1 MANDL
6 DEIRIRGLRIFAHH
20 GVFPEETRLGQ
31 MFVVNATLYTSTR
44 KGGLA
49 DALEDTISYADVCLF
64 LTDYLQKN
72 TWKLLEA
79 AVEHTCRAL
88 LQQFPLLRKVEL
100 ELEKPSAPI
109 PLPFDSVSVRVIRG
123 WHRCFVALGSNLGNK
138 QAYLDG
144 AVEALR
150 MDPCIRLT
158 QVSSYLV
165 TAPYGGVEQD
175 DFLNGAVEL
184 ETLYDPQELLDRLH
198 EIEQNANRERLVH
211 WGPRTLD
218 LDILFYDDLVQDD
231 PSLTLPHPDMQNRDF
246 VLRPMAE
253 LVPNFLHPV
262 FHKTIGQLL
271 KELPNSHEI

>member
-1 MANDL
+1 MACNW

-20 GVFPEETRLGQ
+20 GVFEEETRLGQ

-88 LQQFPLLRKVEL
+88 LIRFPLLHGVEL

-109 PLPFDSVSVRVIRG
+109 PLPFDSVSVCVKRG
-123 WHRCFVALGSNLGNK
+123 WHRSFVALGSNIGDTK
-138 QAYLDG
+138 GYLDG
-144 AVEALR
+144 AVKALQA
-150 MDPCIRLT
+150 DPCIRLKK
-158 QVSSYLV
+158 VSSYLV

-184 ETLYDPQELLDRLH
+184 ETLYTPEELLDKLH
-198 EIEQNANRERLVH
+198 TIEQAAKRERLIH

-231 PSLTLPHPDMQNRDF
+231 PGLTLPHPDMQNRDF
-246 VLRPMAE
+246 VLKPMAE
-253 LVPNFLHPV
+253 LAPHFVHPV
-262 FHKTIGQLL
+262 LGKTMEQLL
-271 KELPNSHEI
+271 KELPDE

>member
-1 MANDL
+1 M
-6 DEIRIRGLRIFAHH
+6 DEIYIKGLKIFAYH
-20 GVFPEETRLGQ
+20 GVNPEETENGQ
-31 MFVVNATLYTSTR
+31 EFEQDITMYADLSKAR
-44 KGGLA
+44 KR
-49 DALEDTISYADVCLF
+49 DDLEDTISYADVCLF

-88 LQQFPLLRKVEL
+88 LLRFPLLCGVEL

-109 PLPFDSVSVRVIRG
+109 PLPFDSVSVKVARG
-123 WHRCFVALGSNLGNK
+123 WHRCFVALGSNLGDK
-138 QAYLDG
+138 RAYLDG

-150 MDPCIRLT
+150 MAPGIRIK
-158 QVSSYLV
+158 QVSTYLV

-198 EIEQNANRERLVH
+198 DIEMDAKRERLVH

-231 PSLTLPHPDMQNRDF
+231 PTLTLPHPDMQNRDF

-253 LVPNFLHPV
+253 LAPNFLHPV

-271 KELPNSHEI
+271 KELPNNH

>member
-88 LQQFPLLRKVEL
+88 LIRFPLLHGVEL

-109 PLPFDSVSVRVIRG
+109 PLPFDSVSVCVKRS
-123 WHRCFVALGSNLGNK
+123 WHRCFVALGSNIGDTK
-138 QAYLDG
+138 GYLDG
-144 AVEALR
+144 AVEALKA
-150 MDPCIRLT
+150 DPCIRLKR
-158 QVSSYLV
+158 VSSYLV

-184 ETLYDPQELLDRLH
+184 ETLYAPEELLDKLH
-198 EIEQNANRERLVH
+198 TIEQAAKRERLIH

-218 LDILFYDDLVQDD
+218 LDILFYDDLTQDD
-231 PSLTLPHPDMQNRDF
+231 PDLTLPHPDLQNRDF

-253 LVPNFLHPV
+253 LAPHFVHPV
-262 FHKTIGQLL
+262 FHKTMAQLL
-271 KELPNSHEI
+271 KELQ

>member
-31 MFVVNATLYTSTR
+31 MFVVNAALYTSTR

-49 DALEDTISYADVCLF
+49 DSLEDTISYADVCLF
-64 LTDYLQKN
+64 LTEYLQRN

-88 LQQFPLLRKVEL
+88 LLRFPLLQAVEL

-109 PLPFDSVSVRVIRG
+109 PLPFDSVSVCVKRG
-123 WHRCFVALGSNLGNK
+123 WHRCFVALGSNMGDK
-138 QAYLDG
+138 KGYLDG
-144 AVEALR
+144 AVEALKA
-150 MDPCIRLT
+150 DPCIRVKRAST
-158 QVSSYLV
+158 YLV
-165 TAPYGGVEQD
+165 TAPYGGVEQE

-184 ETLYDPQELLDRLH
+184 EALYTPEELLEVLH
-198 EIEQNANRERLVH
+198 TIEQAAKRERLVH

-231 PSLTLPHPDMQNRDF
+231 PVLTLPHPDMHNRDF

-253 LVPNFLHPV
+253 LAPHFMHPL
-262 FHKTIGQLL
+262 FQRTMAQLL
-271 KELPNSHEI
+271 DALPRR

>member
-1 MANDL
+1 MAHNPDV
-6 DEIRIRGLRIFAHH
+6 IRIRGLRIFAHH
-20 GVFPEETRLGQ
+20 GVFEEETRLGQ

-88 LQQFPLLRKVEL
+88 LLQFPLLHAVEL

-109 PLPFDSVSVRVIRG
+109 PLPFDSVSVCIRRG
-123 WHRCFVALGSNLGNK
+123 WHRSFVALGSNLGDK
-138 QAYLDG
+138 KGYLDG
-144 AVEALR
+144 AVDALKS
-150 MDPCIRLT
+150 DPCIRLKK
-158 QVSSYLV
+158 VSSYLV

-184 ETLYDPQELLDRLH
+184 ETLYTPEELLDVLH
-198 EIEQNANRERLVH
+198 AIEQDAKRERLVH

-218 LDILFYDDLVQDD
+218 LDILFYDDLVQDNMV
-231 PSLTLPHPDMQNRDF
+231 LTLPHPDMQNRDF
-246 VLRPMAE
+246 VLQPMAE
-253 LVPNFLHPV
+253 LAPHFVHPV
-262 FHKTIGQLL
+262 FHKTMGQLL
-271 KELPNSHEI
+271 KELPKE

>member
-1 MANDL
+1 MAL
-6 DEIRIRGLRIFAHH
+6 DEIRIRGLKIFAHH
-20 GVFPEETRLGQ
+20 GVFQEETRLGQ
-31 MFVVNATLYTSTR
+31 TFVVNATLYTSTR
-44 KGGLA
+44 KGGLL
-49 DALEDTISYADVCLF
+49 DSLEDTISYADVCLF
-64 LTDYLQKN
+64 LTEYLQKN

-79 AVEHTCRAL
+79 AVEHTSRAL
-88 LQQFPLLRKVEL
+88 LLRFPLLRGVEL

-109 PLPFDSVSVRVIRG
+109 PLPFDSVSVKVARG
-123 WHRCFVALGSNLGNK
+123 WHRCFVALGSNLGDK
-138 QAYLDG
+138 QTYLDG

-150 MDPCIRLT
+150 MDPGIRIK
-158 QVSSYLV
+158 QVSTYLV
-165 TAPYGGVEQD
+165 TAPYGGVQQD

-198 EIEQNANRERLVH
+198 DIEMDAKRERLVH

-231 PSLTLPHPDMQNRDF
+231 PTLTLPHPDMQNRDF

-253 LVPNFLHPV
+253 LAPNFLHPV

-271 KELPNSHEI
+271 KELPNNH

>member
-1 MANDL
+1 MASDT
-6 DEIRIRGLRIFAHH
+6 IRIRGLRIFAHH
-20 GVFPEETRLGQ
+20 GVFPEETSLGQ

-44 KGGLA
+44 KGGLT
-49 DALEDTISYADVCLF
+49 DALEGTISYADVCLF
-64 LTDYLQKN
+64 LTEYLQNN

-88 LQQFPLLRKVEL
+88 LLRFPLLQAVEL

-109 PLPFDSVSVRVIRG
+109 PLPFDSVSVCIKRG
-123 WHRCFVALGSNLGNK
+123 WHRCFVALGSNMGDK
-138 QAYLDG
+138 KGYLDG
-144 AVEALR
+144 AVEALKA
-150 MDPCIRLT
+150 DPCIRLK
-158 QVSSYLV
+158 QVSTYLV

-184 ETLYDPQELLDRLH
+184 ETLYAPEELLDVLH
-198 EIEQNANRERLVH
+198 TIEQAAKRERLVH

-231 PSLTLPHPDMQNRDF
+231 PVLTLPHPDMHNRDF

-253 LVPNFLHPV
+253 LAPHFVHPLLRM
-262 FHKTIGQLL
+262 TMTQLL
-271 KELPNSHEI
+271 NALPRG

>member
-1 MANDL
+1 MAC

-64 LTDYLQKN
+64 LTEYLQKN

-79 AVEHTCRAL
+79 AVEHTCREL
-88 LQQFPLLRKVEL
+88 LLRFPLLHGAQMEM
-100 ELEKPSAPI
+100 EKPGAPI
-109 PLPFDSVSVRVIRG
+109 PLPFDSVSVRVKRE
-123 WHRCFVALGSNLGNK
+123 WHRCFVALGSNIGDTK
-138 QAYLDG
+138 GYLDG
-144 AVEALR
+144 AVEALKA
-150 MDPCIRLT
+150 DPCIRLKK
-158 QVSSYLV
+158 VSTYLV

-184 ETLYDPQELLDRLH
+184 ETLYAPEELLDVLH
-198 EIEQNANRERLVH
+198 TIEQAAKRERLIH

-218 LDILFYDDLVQDD
+218 LDILFYDDLVQDVPD
-231 PSLTLPHPDMQNRDF
+231 LTLPHPDLQNRDF

-253 LVPNFLHPV
+253 LAPHFVHPV
-262 FHKTIGQLL
+262 LRRTMKQLL
-271 KELPNSHEI
+271 DMLPQA

>member
-1 MANDL
+1 MAN

-64 LTDYLQKN
+64 LTDYLQNN

-79 AVEHTCRAL
+79 AVEHACREL
-88 LQQFPLLRKVEL
+88 LLRFPLLKAVEL

-109 PLPFDSVSVRVIRG
+109 PLPFDSVSVRAKRG
-123 WHRCFVALGSNLGNK
+123 WHRCFVALGSNMGDTK
-138 QAYLDG
+138 GYLDG
-144 AVEALR
+144 AVAALKA
-150 MDPCIRLT
+150 DPCIRLK

-184 ETLYDPQELLDRLH
+184 ETLYDPEELLEKLH
-198 EIEQNANRERLVH
+198 VIEQAAKRERVIH

-218 LDILFYDDLVQDD
+218 LDILFYDDLTQDD
-231 PSLTLPHPDMQNRDF
+231 PDLTLPHPDLHNRDF
-246 VLRPMAE
+246 VLKPMAE
-253 LVPNFLHPV
+253 LAPHFVHPV
-262 FHKTIGQLL
+262 LHRTIRQLL
-271 KELPNSHEI
+271 DALPRE

>member
-1 MANDL
+1 MVCDQ

-88 LQQFPLLRKVEL
+88 LMRFPRLHGVEL

-109 PLPFDSVSVRVIRG
+109 PLPFDSVSVCAKRS
-123 WHRCFVALGSNLGNK
+123 WHRCFVALGSNLGDTK
-138 QAYLDG
+138 GYLDG
-144 AVEALR
+144 AVDA
-150 MDPCIRLT
+150 MKADPCIRVKK
-158 QVSSYLV
+158 VSTYLV

-184 ETLYDPQELLDRLH
+184 ETLYAPEELLDALH
-198 EIEQNANRERLVH
+198 AIENAAKRERLIH

-218 LDILFYDDLVQDD
+218 LDILLYDDLVRDD
-231 PSLTLPHPDMQNRDF
+231 PDLTLPHPDMQNRDF

-253 LVPNFLHPV
+253 LAPHFVHPV

-271 KELPNSHEI
+271 GELPDE

>member
-1 MANDL
+1 MVL

-20 GVFPEETRLGQ
+20 GVFQEETRLGQ
-31 MFVVNATLYTSTR
+31 TFVVNATLYTSTR
-44 KGGLA
+44 EGGLL
-49 DALEDTISYADVCLF
+49 DSLEDTISYADVCLF

-88 LQQFPLLRKVEL
+88 LQQFPLLREVEL

-109 PLPFDSVSVRVIRG
+109 PLPFDSVSVRVSRG
-123 WHRCFVALGSNLGNK
+123 WHRCFVALGSNLGDK

-150 MDPCIRLT
+150 TDPCIRLKR
-158 QVSSYLV
+158 VSAYLV
-165 TAPYGGVEQD
+165 TAPYGGVKQD

-184 ETLYDPQELLDRLH
+184 ETLYAPQELLDRLH
-198 EIEQNANRERLVH
+198 EIELDAKRERLVH

-218 LDILFYDDLVQDD
+218 LDILFYDDLVQDE
-231 PSLTLPHPDMQNRDF
+231 PTLTLPHPDMQNRDF

-253 LVPNFLHPV
+253 LAPNFVHPI
-262 FHKTIGQLL
+262 FHKTMGQLL
-271 KELPNSHEI
+271 KELPDNH

>member
-44 KGGLA
+44 QGGLA
-49 DALEDTISYADVCLF
+49 DCLEDTISYADVCLF

-88 LQQFPLLRKVEL
+88 LLRFPLLHGVEL

-109 PLPFDSVSVRVIRG
+109 PLPFDSVSVRVKRS
-123 WHRCFVALGSNLGNK
+123 WHRCFVALGSNIGDTK
-138 QAYLDG
+138 GYLDG
-144 AVEALR
+144 AVEALKA
-150 MDPCIRLT
+150 DPSIRLKR
-158 QVSSYLV
+158 VSSYLV
-165 TAPYGGVEQD
+165 TTPYGGVEQD

-184 ETLYDPQELLDRLH
+184 ETLYAPEELLDKLH
-198 EIEQNANRERLVH
+198 TIEKAAKRERLIH

-218 LDILFYDDLVQDD
+218 LDILFYDDLTQDD
-231 PSLTLPHPDMQNRDF
+231 PDLTLPHPDMQNRDF

-253 LVPNFLHPV
+253 LAPHFVHPV
-262 FHKTIGQLL
+262 FHKTMGQLL
-271 KELPNSHEI
+271 KKLPKE